1 MHAGI
6 PSISGG
12 TGGANLYHSN
22 YDSFEFY
29 KRFVDPEFKMG
40 AMIEQW
46 SGLMALKLSDS
57 DVIPYDLN
65 RYALDLK
72 KHFSD
77 AEIKIK
83 TYNSEFSGFKL
94 SKASIS
100 KLDKVSK
107 VWNEKISIIKQVK
120 IKKLKNINKQLIR
133 LEKSFIDEKGMY
145 FGSWYKSLYA
155 ATDPFS
161 GYASWILPG
170 IEYEIAL
177 KRSDKLKEWDLRY
190 SEAINDLS
198 IKIVKLTE
206 SLP

>member
-1 MHAGI
+1 
-6 PSISGG
+6 
-12 TGGANLYHSN
+12 
-22 YDSFEFY
+22 
-29 KRFVDPEFKMG
+29 
-40 AMIEQW
+40 
-46 SGLMALKLSDS
+46 
-57 DVIPYDLN
+57 
-65 RYALDLK
+65 
-72 KHFSD
+72 
-77 AEIKIK
+77 
-83 TYNSEFSGFKL
+83 
-94 SKASIS
+94 
-100 KLDKVSK
+100 
-107 VWNEKISIIKQVK
+107 
-120 IKKLKNINKQLIR
+120 
-133 LEKSFIDEKGMY
+133 MY